1 MGATV
6 AIVGRPNVGKSTF
19 FNRLIGQRQAIT
31 DDLSGVTRDRQYG
44 VSFWN
49 GKTFNVIDTGG
60 FVQNS
65 DDVFEQAIKL
75 QVEIAI
81 EEASIIIFMVD
92 VTTGITD
99 LDDDMA
105 QILRKS
111 DKTVIVAVNKVDNNQ
126 RSLDAAEFYSL
137 GFEDMFMLSSISG
150 SGTGELLDR
159 VVEALPEEDDDLSNS
174 ELPKLAIIGQPNVGK
189 SSLLNSFTGK
199 VRNIVTDV
207 AGTTRDSIHTHYN
220 MFGKELLLIDTA
232 GIRKKNKVHEQ
243 LEFYSVIRAI
253 KAIEEADV
261 CILVLDA
268 TVGIEAQD
276 LAILMQ
282 VERKKK
288 GLVIAVNKWDLVENK
303 EANTT
308 KEFEERIL
316 AKTAPFRDIPILF
329 ISALEKQRIHK
340 VLDKAMDVYRN
351 RKRKVTTSKLN
362 EVMLTEIQ
370 KFHPPSTKGKFIKIK
385 YCSQLPTPTPTFAFF
400 GNNVKYIKSPYK
412 AFLEN
417 RLRENFDF
425 EGVPI
430 AIVMRE
436 KND

>member
-19 FNRLIGQRQAIT
+19 FNRMIGQRQAIT

-44 VSFWN
+44 VSYWN

-60 FVQNS
+60 FVQHS

-159 VVEALPEEDDDLSNS
+159 VVEALPEDDDDLSNS

-232 GIRKKNKVHEQ
+232 GIRKKAKVHEQ

-288 GLVIAVNKWDLVENK
+288 GLVIAVNKWDLVQNK

-316 AKTAPFRDIPILF
+316 SKTAPFRDIPILF

-340 VLDKAMDVYRN
+340 VLDKAMDVYKN
-351 RKRKVTTSKLN
+351 RVRKVTTSKLN
-362 EVMLTEIQ
+362 DVMLNEIQ

>member
-49 GKTFNVIDTGG
+49 GRTFNVIDTGG

-81 EEASIIIFMVD
+81 EEATIIIFMVD

-105 QILRKS
+105 DILRRS
-111 DKTVIVAVNKVDNNQ
+111 NKTVLLAVNKVDNNQ
-126 RSLDAAEFYSL
+126 RSLDATEFYSL

-150 SGTGELLDR
+150 AGTGEVLDR
-159 VVEALPEEDDDLSNS
+159 VVEALPDEEDDLGNS

-199 VRNIVTDV
+199 VRNIVTDI

-253 KAIEEADV
+253 KAIDEADV

-288 GLVIAVNKWDLVENK
+288 GLVIAVNKWDLIENK
-303 EANTT
+303 ESNTT

-316 AKTAPFRDIPILF
+316 AKTAPFTDIPILF

-340 VLDKAMDVYRN
+340 VLDKAMDVFKN
-351 RKRKVTTSKLN
+351 RSRKVATSKLN
-362 EVMLTEIQ
+362 DVMLPEIQ

-417 RLRENFDF
+417 RLRENFNF

>member
-81 EEASIIIFMVD
+81 EEASIIVFMVD

-111 DKTVIVAVNKVDNNQ
+111 DKTVIIAVNKVDNNQ
-126 RSLDAAEFYSL
+126 RSLDATEFYSL

-159 VVEALPEEDDDLSNS
+159 IVEALPEDDDDLSKS
-174 ELPKLAIIGQPNVGK
+174 DLPKLAIIGQPNVGK

-351 RKRKVTTSKLN
+351 RNRKVTTSKLN

-417 RLRENFDF
+417 RIRENFDF

>member
-19 FNRLIGQRQAIT
+19 FNRMIGQRQAIT

-44 VSFWN
+44 VSYWN

-159 VVEALPEEDDDLSNS
+159 VVEALPEDDDDLSNS
-174 ELPKLAIIGQPNVGK
+174 DLPKLAIIGQPNVGK

-232 GIRKKNKVHEQ
+232 GIRKKAKVHEQ

-288 GLVIAVNKWDLVENK
+288 GLVIAVNKWDLVQNK

-340 VLDKAMDVYRN
+340 VLDKAMDVYKN
-351 RKRKVTTSKLN
+351 RVRKVTTSKLN
-362 EVMLTEIQ
+362 DVMLNEIQ

-417 RLRENFDF
+417 RLRENFNF